1 MSESVMR
8 ALGMTPRMP
17 MMRKELDHDSI
28 IEEQHGNYG

>member
-8 ALGMTPRMP
+8 ALGMTPRIQ

-28 IEEQHGNYG
+28 IEAQLDN